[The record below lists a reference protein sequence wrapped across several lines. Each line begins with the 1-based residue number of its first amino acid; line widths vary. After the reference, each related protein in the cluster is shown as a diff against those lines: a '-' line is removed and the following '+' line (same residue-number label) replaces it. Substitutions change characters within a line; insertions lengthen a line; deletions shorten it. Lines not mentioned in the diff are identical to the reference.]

1 MMAYRY
7 GLVVTKN
14 HDVRVAAHC
23 SISFFSKWSQFEV
36 PKVWKLWLIQF
47 PQQCS
52 PLRASV
58 PPVCKAARTVFNKC
72 KYRCWSRNRNLNH
85 IERVHFW
92 NDLSTFER
100 QSLVFQPGLCS
111 RACLAWAVIDIANS
125 IIALESL
132 ALRLYC
138 WDVESMT
145 SFTVHSS
152 QSPLPCP
159 HYLQSLHAQKLNPPP
174 TLINNNSLCE
184 RWLLLPLN
192 AFSDHVIAWRQEV
205 CV

>member
-1 MMAYRY
+1 M
-7 GLVVTKN
+7 
-14 HDVRVAAHC
+14 
-23 SISFFSKWSQFEV
+23 
-36 PKVWKLWLIQF
+36 IQF

-111 RACLAWAVIDIANS
+111 RACIAYWAVIYIAHS
-125 IIALESL
+125 ILALESF

-138 WDVESMT
+138 WDVESMM
-145 SFTVHSS
+145 SFTVRSS

-174 TLINNNSLCE
+174 TIITNNDSMSQMPLCRYVYVYGYPLDTFELFDSFHARTVLIG
-184 RWLLLPLN
+184 
-192 AFSDHVIAWRQEV
+192 
-205 CV
+205 